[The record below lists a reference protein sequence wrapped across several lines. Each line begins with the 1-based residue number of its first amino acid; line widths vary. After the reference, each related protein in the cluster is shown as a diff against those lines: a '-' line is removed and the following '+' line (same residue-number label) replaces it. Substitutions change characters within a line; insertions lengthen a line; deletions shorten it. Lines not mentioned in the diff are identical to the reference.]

1 MFPATSPEPHA
12 HRGDRSWKHIG
23 WGDTQAQAIY
33 ARRLR
38 HVTRAGR
45 GWAAD
50 TVVGRGSVSPGQWS
64 RPQEAGPSC
73 CVRTVTA
80 LTDPT
85 SRRAR
90 GLCFAGI
97 PPHNGFPARDA
108 LSPLLS

>member
-1 MFPATSPEPHA
+1 MHGDSGTSPGLAEAGPRTPWWVGGACPPDGGPVPH
-12 HRGDRSWKHIG
+12 
-23 WGDTQAQAIY
+23 
-33 ARRLR
+33 
-38 HVTRAGR
+38 
-45 GWAAD
+45 
-50 TVVGRGSVSPGQWS
+50 
-64 RPQEAGPSC
+64 EAGPSC